1 MTQYRRKF
9 VLLLA
14 KTGKINQ
21 ALNVLTLP
29 VSTDITK
36 SVITNTVLKGQLRVH
51 VQDAGCK
58 ENKFSGVIKNHSH

>member
-1 MTQYRRKF
+1 MNMNQYRRKF

-36 SVITNTVLKGQLRVH
+36 DAITNTVLKGQLLGYVLYLE
-51 VQDAGCK
+51 K
-58 ENKFSGVIKNHSH
+58 KKKNIGGLLFGL

>member
-1 MTQYRRKF
+1 MNMNQYRRKF

-36 SVITNTVLKGQLRVH
+36 DAITNTVLKGQLLGY
-51 VQDAGCK
+51 VQYSGCK
-58 ENKFSGVIKNHSH
+58 EKNIGGLLFGL